1 MERLWK
7 TFAGGFWML
16 DVRIRPALP
25 MVLAGLMM
33 LLPIPLVFAAMAAAC
48 FHELCHLAALK
59 LLGHP
64 VFGVE
69 LGPLGAR
76 IVTEELEPLDELTCA
91 LAGPLGALLLLFVA
105 RWVPLVAL
113 FAVAHSAW
121 NLIPLYPMD
130 GGRAVACFL
139 KLLGIGE
146 GGIFLFSLLTCLAVA
161 GAGLLAGSRWGP
173 LPLILS
179 EIILAKWALVA
190 YNKRRIK

>member
-1 MERLWK
+1 MGELR
-7 TFAGGFWML
+7 
-16 DVRIRPALP
+16 VRPVVVL
-25 MVLAGLMM
+25 VLAGVLMRI
-33 LLPIPLVFAAMAAAC
+33 PIPLVCAAVAAAC

-64 VFGVE
+64 VLRIE

-76 IVTEELEPLDELTCA
+76 IVTEELEPVDELICA
-91 LAGPLGALLLLFVA
+91 LAGPLGALLLLSVA

-113 FAVAHSAW
+113 FALAQSAW

-130 GGRAVACFL
+130 GGRAVRSL
-139 KLLGIGE
+139 LTLLGVRSR
-146 GGIFLFSLLTCLAVA
+146 GIFLWEGIFCLLVGLGGLWA
-161 GAGLLAGSRWGP
+161 GRCRGP

-190 YNKRRIK
+190 YNRGRIK